1 MRRFSIFTIP
11 FISREI
17 PYLLFH
23 CFKGIFHPLKVFIMG
38 EEVAQYDGAYKVTR
52 GLWKKWGDKRV
63 IGRKQIL
70 LFLSMRAGNKQSFDL
85 CPPDTPITEMGFSG
99 LAVGAAFNNLRPV
112 LEFMTFNFSMQAID
126 QVIIKAFCWRFC

>member
-1 MRRFSIFTIP
+1 
-11 FISREI
+11 
-17 PYLLFH
+17 
-23 CFKGIFHPLKVFIMG
+23 MG

-63 IGRKQIL
+63 IGKKIL
-70 LFLSMRAGNKQSFDL
+70 QAFRCYNLYPS
-85 CPPDTPITEMGFSG
+85 DTPITEMGFSG

-126 QVIIKAFCWRFC
+126 QVGRSLQHGILSNIHCR